1 MMLKTAVML
10 LMINGNYTV
19 DVTPI
24 YFQSMEA
31 CEDAMPAVLAQVKA
45 TRSIAPANATC
56 YEEAGDAIDV
66 REWHE

>member
-1 MMLKTAVML
+1 MLKTAVML

-31 CEDAMPAVLAQVKA
+31 CEDAMPAITEQVRQ
-45 TRSIAPANATC
+45 TRNPPVTFLTAVC
-56 YEEAGDAIDV
+56 YEEAGDASE